1 MTLKE
6 KLTQKQKELNA
17 AYGGVQASSRQ
28 QMDALADRQNQAEI
42 RLANIEAKVGS
53 VQKNIDAAQDDLEAA
68 RKQLNE
74 RVVQMYKDGF
84 SSAPAYVEVLFADAD
99 FSSVLERLSYLGK
112 MADQDQDLFTQV
124 STYLQEKQSRES
136 RSDRQAAG
144 AERDSRRARQPAV

>member
-6 KLTQKQKELNA
+6 KLTQKQKELSA
-17 AYGGVQASSRQ
+17 ASAEYKKFQQ

-112 MADQDQDLFTQV
+112 MADQDQALFTQV
-124 STYLQEKQSRES
+124 NKYLQEKQSRES
-136 RSDRQAAG
+136 I
-144 AERDSRRARQPAV
+144 